1 MIRRIALLA
10 LSTLAL
16 AHAADGPRIAVVD
29 SKAVF
34 EGYAGTKE
42 AQAKYD
48 KQVAVWEQDVA
59 DRQKELQ
66 TLQEKASKQS
76 LMLSEE
82 KKKNLQAQFM
92 QKQADLQK
100 LVTSLYG
107 KDGKVLKE
115 NEKFTSPIIQK
126 IRTTVQVVAKAE
138 GFDFVFD
145 RASGSVFYWKDDADL
160 TQKVVDRLNADFGG
174 GASKAPAP
182 TAAPGVPSAPA
193 APLK

>member
-1 MIRRIALLA
+1 MIRRIALIA
-10 LSTLAL
+10 LSAL
-16 AHAADGPRIAVVD
+16 AVAQAADGPRIAIVD

-34 EGYAGTKE
+34 EGYLGTKE

-66 TLQEKASKQS
+66 SLQEKASKQS
-76 LMLSEE
+76 LMLSED
-82 KKKNLQAQFM
+82 KKKSLQAQFQ

-100 LVTSLYG
+100 LVSTLYG
-107 KDGKVLKE
+107 KDGKVIKE

-138 GFDFVFD
+138 GYDLVLD
-145 RASGSVFYWKDDADL
+145 RATGSVFYWKDDADL
-160 TQKVVDRLNADFGG
+160 TQKIVDRLNADFGG
-174 GASKAPAP
+174 S
-182 TAAPGVPSAPA
+182 AAPSTPA
-193 APLK
+193 K